1 MLTYGPSSGLG
12 QGRFPFQRV
21 VMEPEKEKRRFP
33 RLDSVNLVSYTQLD
47 KDNNPVDMG
56 MCKSLDLS
64 LGGVTIRVHRSFD
77 VNSCLEMVMALG
89 DKLIRSS
96 GRVVHVRRVGK
107 DLYDVGVC
115 FTQVE
120 EGDRAVIENFFRDKT
135 HSDPGNLDD

>member
-1 MLTYGPSSGLG
+1 M
-12 QGRFPFQRV
+12 
-21 VMEPEKEKRRFP
+21 VMEPQEEKRRFP
-33 RLDSVNLVSYTQLD
+33 RLDAVNLVSYTQLD
-47 KDNNPVDMG
+47 QDNNPVDMG

-89 DKLIRSS
+89 DRLIKSS
-96 GRVVHVRRVGK
+96 GRVVHVRRVKK

-120 EGDRAVIENFFRDKT
+120 EADRAIIEAFFRERT
-135 HSDPGNLDD
+135 HSSPGNLDD